1 MKFMGNLLVKRDL
14 KMKLFFTFVKIF
26 FMSLKAVLFDMD
38 GVIVDT
44 EPLHHKAYFQMFYDR
59 NLEVSDAIYHSFT
72 GQSTLKVCMQLC
84 EHFQLAV
91 NPQELVLHKRSKFQ
105 ELFKN
110 DPELALISGVRE
122 RIEEYHE
129 NGLTLVLASSASM
142 GTINAVFDRFDLNR
156 YFKAKLSGADL
167 KASKPHP
174 EIFLKAA
181 LAAEKEKENCVVIED
196 STNGILAA
204 KAANIACVGYDS
216 INSKNQDYDLADK
229 IIKSFDEI
237 KLPDLQQWFH
247 EKTKH

>member
-1 MKFMGNLLVKRDL
+1 MPFKEANV
-14 KMKLFFTFVKIF
+14 FTFVKII
-26 FMSLKAVLFDMD
+26 FMSLQAVLFDMD

-59 NLEVSDAIYHSFT
+59 NLEVSDTMYHSFT
-72 GQSTLKVCMQLC
+72 GQSTLKVCRQLC
-84 EHFQLAV
+84 KHFQIKID
-91 NPQELVLHKRSKFQ
+91 PQELVLHKRSKFN

-142 GTINAVFDRFDLNR
+142 GTINAVFERFNLDSF
-156 YFKAKLSGADL
+156 FKEKLSGADL

-174 EIFLKAA
+174 EIFIKAA
-181 LAAEKEKENCVVIED
+181 KAAGKEKKNCVVIED

-204 KAANIACVGYDS
+204 KAANIACVGYES
-216 INSKNQDYDLADK
+216 FNSKNQDYSLADK
-229 IIKSFDEI
+229 VINHFDEI
-237 KLPDLQQWFH
+237 ALPELKHWFL
-247 EKTKH
+247 EKSKHV